1 MKILKKVGVRE
12 VKRAF
17 VIANAVR
24 IQKSGRRYLGKIS
37 REEFLKKLLQAKQ
50 KVIQMSN
57 VQLEAHILGAHLK
70 KDSGLRSARL
80 DAYNASDWYLG
91 EVKTSE
97 VGVWKRAGRL
107 SLSWTNGSLKQTADK
122 IHQVLKKNPG
132 LLRGRARHTI
142 SNILATNVDILQGEK
157 YLLPIIFKGG
167 TGTLGRHRLKRN
179 MKGDIDDGSMRS
191 IALTVHGVKVIR
203 AYIGF
208 PKKAKALH

>member
-1 MKILKKVGVRE
+1 MKIMKKVAVRE

-17 VIANAVR
+17 VISNGIR

-37 REEFLKKLLQAKQ
+37 KEEFLKKLLKS
-50 KVIQMSN
+50 KRRGVRMSN
-57 VQLEAHILGAHLK
+57 TQLDAHIISAHLK
-70 KDSGLRSARL
+70 KDPRGHLTRL
-80 DAYNASDWYLG
+80 HAYDASDWYIG

-107 SLSWTNGSLKQTADK
+107 PLSWTNGSLKDTAEK
-122 IHQVLKKNPG
+122 IRQVLKKNPG

-142 SNILATNVDILQGEK
+142 SNMLATNVGMLQGEK

-167 TGTLGRHRLKRN
+167 TGTLGRRGLKRV
-179 MKGDIDDGSMRS
+179 MKGDIDDGNMRS
-191 IALTVHGVKVIR
+191 IALAVNGAKVIR

-208 PKKAKALH
+208 PKKKAVH